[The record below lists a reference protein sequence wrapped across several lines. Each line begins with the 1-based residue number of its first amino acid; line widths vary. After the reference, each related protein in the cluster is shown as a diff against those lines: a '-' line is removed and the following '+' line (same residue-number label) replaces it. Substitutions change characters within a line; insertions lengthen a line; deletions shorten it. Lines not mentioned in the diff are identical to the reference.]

1 MACGIDVIRSTKARL
16 RSILV
21 LLLVGAAVP
30 AAGPAYAG
38 GGAAAAA
45 AVGSAGLQSCSAT
58 AGKVLYDCV
67 AGVLDR
73 MSGTLNRYDPP
84 EARSALQ
91 TAASQLRAASNKAQ
105 ALSAISQCRSVFA
118 SLVKQVSASNGH
130 PAGLSAVIGVLSK
143 AAQLIQSKG

>member
-1 MACGIDVIRSTKARL
+1 MMASGHDLISSTKARL
-16 RSILV
+16 RTILV

-38 GGAAAAA
+38 GGASAAA

-73 MSGTLNRYDPP
+73 MSGTLNKWDPP

-118 SLVKQVSASNGH
+118 SLVKQATAGH
-130 PAGLSAVIGVLSK
+130 GSGLSAIVGVLTK

>member
-1 MACGIDVIRSTKARL
+1 MITSTARGLRIIMA
-16 RSILV
+16 
-21 LLLVGAAVP
+21 LLLFTAAP
-30 AAGPAYAG
+30 GTIGPAHAG

-45 AVGSAGLQSCSAT
+45 EVGTAGLQSCSAS
-58 AGKVLYDCV
+58 AGKALYDCV

-73 MSGTLNRYDPP
+73 MGGTLNRYDPP

-91 TAASQLRAASNKAQ
+91 TAASQLRAASSKAQ
-105 ALSAISQCRSVFA
+105 ALSAISVCRSVFA
-118 SLVKQVSASNGH
+118 SLVKQATASSH

>member
-1 MACGIDVIRSTKARL
+1 MTTGNDFISSTKVRL
-16 RSILV
+16 RTVMV
-21 LLLVGAAVP
+21 LLLVGAALP

-38 GGAAAAA
+38 GGASAAA

-58 AGKVLYDCV
+58 ASKVLYDCV

-91 TAASQLRAASNKAQ
+91 TAAAQLRAASNKAQ

-118 SLVKQVSASNGH
+118 GLVKQATDGH
-130 PAGLSAVIGVLSK
+130 GSGLSAIVGVLAR